1 MKNKK
6 IHVFKLPW
14 SQEPFTPE
22 EEASIDHDSKI
33 HMEPSD
39 EEIEEYNRLRLK
51 ELQDPDNEIIVH
63 DFTNK

>member
-14 SQEPFTPE
+14 CQEPFTPE
-22 EEASIDHDSKI
+22 EEARIDYDSKM
-33 HMEPSD
+33 HMEPSN

-63 DFTNK
+63 DFTK